1 MRKLNSLK
9 NFVTTILPYIIIT
22 LLGFWRVSAF
32 INNLGDELYSVNQLF
47 YQLLTYL
54 SLAEAGVGLIVNQK
68 YYELFAKNDFD
79 GINRVYTASKKFFKI
94 IAVVMLILGFIMSFT
109 LKAITNNSLSLTYLQ
124 IVFMIFLLKNVVE
137 YFISYPRY
145 VLQADQ
151 KSYKINFLINF
162 IRILECIIEI
172 GLLYL
177 KVDYLLIL
185 IPGIFIR
192 IIINMIINRKV
203 FKEYPWL
210 KEVENPDKSIFSNA
224 KHFIIYRISTI
235 VYNNIDILIISTY
248 LDPVFVVIYSSYNYI
263 IRFIAELLGMIAQA
277 IVASLGN
284 AINKLKLEESRLV
297 FEKLNTGFAAFAMFC
312 TMCVTILIDKFIC
325 IWIGADKQIV
335 IWGVALFSFSLF
347 NLIYS
352 KNLTSVVEIKGWFK
366 QTRNVALAEAG
377 INLVLSIILVKYFGI
392 IGVILATAIAT
403 LLTSFIF
410 YPIYVY
416 KNQFK
421 QNAVKYYLHFTIDLI
436 FTILVSVGGLYIVKG
451 IEISNFFAWG
461 IAAIICAIAVL
472 ILISIEK
479 YLTTK

>member
-421 QNAVKYYLHFTIDLI
+421 QNAVKYY
-436 FTILVSVGGLYIVKG
+436 S
-451 IEISNFFAWG
+451 
-461 IAAIICAIAVL
+461 C
-472 ILISIEK
+472 
-479 YLTTK
+479 